1 MAKFQTRMQL
11 AVAKQE
17 LLQESM
23 INRLIAGERVANNTK
38 SDRAKKKHKNYTTA
52 LISIHEFNNKSLDKL
67 PRVATDAELKAAL
80 WKIQRD
86 CMHLARKMH
95 TPIPDCAGVLG
106 RYRYVL
112 EDAAVAE
119 VRRAYGIV

>member
-11 AVAKQE
+11 AIAKQE

-23 INRLIAGERVANNTK
+23 LNRLIAGDRVVNNTK
-38 SDRAKKKHKNYTTA
+38 SERVKKKHQNYTTA

-67 PRVATDAELKAAL
+67 PRVANDSELKAML

-86 CMHLARKMH
+86 CMRLARKMH

-112 EDAAVAE
+112 EDLAVAE
-119 VRRAYGIV
+119 VRRAYGTV